1 MGRFGPVAQGMRRR
15 KMEGRCGEGE
25 ERGRNSGGKNNK
37 EKWKIKKNR
46 RILPYSQDSQR
57 KRNKKEG

>member
-37 EKWKIKKNR
+37 EKVE
-46 RILPYSQDSQR
+46 
-57 KRNKKEG
+57 NKKK